1 MKTCQCVADYL
12 AAERMRMAEAI
23 DEDKWY
29 LSERAGH
36 DVGYSVA
43 ELHFIDHF
51 LCAFAHSFRIN
62 YCLHCRNSVHC
73 EARPHE
79 MVLKAG

>member
-1 MKTCQCVADYL
+1 
-12 AAERMRMAEAI
+12 
-23 DEDKWY
+23 
-29 LSERAGH
+29 
-36 DVGYSVA
+36 
-43 ELHFIDHF
+43 LHFIDHF